1 MYNIETL
8 GGISIANADCMEVM
22 RDLPDKAFD
31 LAICDPPYGIGIAG
45 QKKCV
50 CKNPKHNRKHH
61 ENKGW
66 DELPPP
72 RSLFSGI
79 GKGITQSNHLG
90 WQLLCPLFDQ
100 RHKRLDMLVQRTN
113 RTYNVRL

>member
-1 MYNIETL
+1 MKITENIEL
-8 GGISIANADCMEVM
+8 LNCDCMEYM
-22 RDLPDKAFD
+22 RTLPDNAFD

-50 CKNPKHNRKHH
+50 CKNSKHNRKYH

-72 RSLFSGI
+72 RILFYGI
-79 GKGITQSNHLG
+79 GKGVTQSNYLG
-90 WQLLCPLFDQ
+90 RKLLCPLFEE

-113 RTYNVRL
+113 RAYNVRL

>member
-1 MYNIETL
+1 MYQIETF
-8 GGISIANADCMEVM
+8 GGISIANADCMDVM
-22 RDLPDKAFD
+22 RDLPDNAYD

-50 CKNPKHNRKHH
+50 CKNTKHNRKFH

-72 RSLFSGI
+72 NHILGNWKGYHAIKSFGAEITLFPI
-79 GKGITQSNHLG
+79 
-90 WQLLCPLFDQ
+90 
-100 RHKRLDMLVQRTN
+100 
-113 RTYNVRL
+113 

>member
-45 QKKCV
+45 QKECV

-66 DELPPP
+66 DELRPPKP
-72 RSLFSGI
+72 IFGNW
-79 GKGITQSNHLG
+79 KGYHAIKSFGVAITLS
-90 WQLLCPLFDQ
+90 PI
-100 RHKRLDMLVQRTN
+100 
-113 RTYNVRL
+113 